1 MRTDNTKEKGNA
13 LNGLIGGT
21 LSLTISAIIVKFIGL
36 IYKIPIAS
44 LLGDQGMGY
53 FNSAYTVY
61 AFFYL
66 FCTAGVPK
74 AIMILISEAK
84 TRGKIAEEGKIM
96 RVAIALFLSI
106 GILLTLIL
114 IIFSVPIAELIG
126 NNKSYFAMIGIA
138 PSILLV
144 AVGGVIRGYLS
155 ANTRLLDIGVSQII
169 EGVGKLGLGLVFAIV
184 GGRMNLPIEILSA
197 LTISGV
203 TFGSLLGLIYLI
215 ACSKMKIKKEK
226 TEQTTFLSNNRQI
239 IKRILSIS
247 IPITLSAAIMSITNL
262 IDLGLIMRSLLKIG
276 YSEASANALYGNYT
290 TLAVPMFN
298 LALSVISP
306 ISIAFL
312 PVFTRYS
319 ISSDKERLI
328 GAERSAIELTSLICA
343 PMMVGLIMYSKEI
356 LDMLFSSSDTRTGAI
371 LLSLI
376 SPAIFFSSLLLI
388 LNTLLEAFGRVKAPL
403 LSMSIGSLVKVL
415 TSYLLITKT
424 DMGILGAPIGTVLSY
439 ATALVVSMLIYSSE
453 FGRHIPIFEASF
465 LPYIN
470 AFSSVL
476 LSRIVYQKMLL
487 FIDNLSICLMLSILL
502 AALIYIGISAF
513 SGVLAP
519 KKIGE
524 IAKYTN
530 LS

>member
-1 MRTDNTKEKGNA
+1 MEKTKEKENA
-13 LNGLIGGT
+13 LNGIIGGT

-44 LLGDQGMGY
+44 LLGDEGMGY

-74 AIMILISEAK
+74 AIMILVSEAK
-84 TRGKIAEEGKIM
+84 TRGRGAEENKIL
-96 RVAIALFLSI
+96 RVALTLFLSI
-106 GILLTLIL
+106 GSILTVILIL
-114 IIFSVPIAELIG
+114 FSRPIASLIG
-126 NNKSYFAMIGIA
+126 NNNSYFAMIGIA

-144 AVGGVIRGYLS
+144 SVGGVIRGYLS
-155 ANTRLLDIGVSQII
+155 ANTRLLDIGVSQIV
-169 EGVGKLGLGLVFAIV
+169 EGVGKLGIGLVFAIV
-184 GGRMNLPIEILSA
+184 GKRIGLPLETLAA
-197 LTISGV
+197 LTILGV
-203 TFGSLLGLIYLI
+203 TFGSFFGLIYLLI
-215 ACSKMKIKKEK
+215 CSKIKIKRYK
-226 TEQTTFLSNNRQI
+226 TGQTSFVSSNRQI
-239 IKRILSIS
+239 IKRILNIS
-247 IPITLSAAIMSITNL
+247 IPITLSAAIMSMTNL
-262 IDLGLIMRSLLKIG
+262 IDLGLIMRSLVKIG

-319 ISSDKERLI
+319 VSSDRNRLM
-328 GAERSAIELTSLICA
+328 GAEKSAIELTSLICA
-343 PMMVGLIMYSKEI
+343 PMMVGLIMYAKEI
-356 LDMLFSSSDTRTGAI
+356 LDMLFGASDTRTGAV

-388 LNTLLEAFGRVKAPL
+388 LNTLLEAFGRVNAPL
-403 LSMSIGSLVKVL
+403 FSMSIGSLVKVI

-424 DMGILGAPIGTVLSY
+424 QLGILGAPIGTVLSY
-439 ATALVVSMLIYSSE
+439 ATALVVSMVIYSRT
-453 FGRHIPIFEASF
+453 FGRHIPIFESSI

-470 AFSSVL
+470 AVLSVL
-476 LSRIVYQKMLL
+476 VSRIVYQKLVL
-487 FIDNLSICLMLSILL
+487 HISNLSLCLMLSILL

-513 SGVLAP
+513 LGILGP

-524 IAKYTN
+524 MAKYTN